1 MKHCLN
7 DRFTLSS
14 DAYNWILTDKQPGRK
29 VRRHYFTSI
38 KHLSNFIGE
47 LKLRESLV
55 RGEVSLCNKSSPT
68 PSYSSVIE
76 ATIARLEHYID
87 SIIKRNES
95 GNHHRKFIRF

>member
-1 MKHCLN
+1 MKYCLD

-14 DAYNWILTDKQPGRK
+14 NEYNWILTEKQTGKK

-38 KHLSNFIGE
+38 KQLSNFIGE
-47 LKLRESLV
+47 LKLRECLV

-76 ATIARLEHYID
+76 STIGKLEHYID
-87 SIIKRNES
+87 SIIK
-95 GNHHRKFIRF
+95 GN